1 MLPYSRNVTK
11 QCLKDFSEEK
21 WNESLAMKEC
31 NVLEN
36 CNTVDE
42 MVDIF
47 TKNIEEA
54 LDEVAPIKTFNY
66 Y

>member
-1 MLPYSRNVTK
+1 
-11 QCLKDFSEEK
+11 
-21 WNESLAMKEC
+21 MKEW
-31 NVLEN
+31 NGLEN